1 MHLVYSLKRALAAS
15 ALVRFAGVIALGV
28 FSSAALE
35 AQERAQASADAKA
48 YSINLEDVPYPYP
61 VSFIDFDLYEQ
72 PVRMVYMDVAPTGTS
87 NGKTVV
93 LLHGMNWYAEYWGET
108 IKRLA
113 AEGYRVIAP
122 DQIGFGRSS
131 KPLIAYSLHD
141 HVTNTK
147 AILDTL
153 GIEKAAI
160 LGHSMGGAIATRFA
174 FSFPAVTS
182 HLVLVNPIAMV
193 DSRLMRSWSR
203 FEDYSPES
211 DRRDYAAVR
220 RNIERYFYTWDESYE
235 RYIDINYG
243 WTLSSEWPRLATVRS
258 LNSQWLYQDTV
269 VYDRPHIVAKTLF
282 LSGAE
287 DGPFFRQ
294 QAADTVADIP
304 NAELVLIEEAGHLP
318 FFEKPNE
325 FYPPLI
331 DFLGTQ
337 ALDMPQ
343 RNR

>member
-1 MHLVYSLKRALAAS
+1 MLDIVKRLLQVRATIRALAI
-15 ALVRFAGVIALGV
+15 IALSCTSIV
-28 FSSAALE
+28 AVD
-35 AQERAQASADAKA
+35 AQERRQAPVDAKA

-61 VSFIDFDLYEQ
+61 VSFIDFELYEQ
-72 PVRMVYMDVAPTGTS
+72 PVRMVYMDVAPTGPA

-108 IKRLA
+108 IALLA
-113 AEGYRVIAP
+113 EQGYRVIAP

-131 KPLIAYSLHD
+131 KPLIPYSLHD

-147 AILDTL
+147 AILDEL
-153 GIEKAAI
+153 GVEKAAI

-174 FSFPAVTS
+174 FSFPAITT

-203 FEDYSPES
+203 FQQYSPEN
-211 DRRDYAAVR
+211 DRRDYEAVR
-220 RNIERYFYTWDESYE
+220 RNIERYFYSYDDKYD

-258 LNSQWLYQDTV
+258 LNSQWLYQDTI
-269 VYDRPHIVAKTLF
+269 VYDRPHIQAKTLF

-287 DGPFFRQ
+287 DGRFFRQ

-304 NAELVLIEEAGHLP
+304 NAELNLIEEAGHIP
-318 FFEKPNE
+318 FFEKPDE

-331 DFLGTQ
+331 EFLATEP
-337 ALDMPQ
+337 LEMPE